1 MRRHNDFIPEAFTS
15 DYQVHWGQHFL
26 RPEFLESTYFLH
38 RYRNKNLIFF
48 FHFGTIYFF
57 IIRATHDPHY
67 LEVGRDALRAI
78 QVIYYFFQK
87 KIKRPV
93 CQ

>member
-38 RYRNKNLIFF
+38 RYTGCVAGVCRF
-48 FHFGTIYFF
+48 FGTKFLESTYFLHRYKNKKLFF
-57 IIRATHDPHY
+57 ISILAQF
-67 LEVGRDALRAI
+67 I
-78 QVIYYFFQK
+78 FYY
-87 KIKRPV
+87 
-93 CQ
+93 